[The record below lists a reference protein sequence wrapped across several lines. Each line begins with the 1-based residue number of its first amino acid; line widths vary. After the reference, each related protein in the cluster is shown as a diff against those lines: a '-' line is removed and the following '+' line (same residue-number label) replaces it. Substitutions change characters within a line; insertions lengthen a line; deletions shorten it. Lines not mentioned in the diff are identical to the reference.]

1 MNVFTVLFTLPG
13 KDPEENKYVA
23 MAHMMFHSLRMAGH
37 AKKMYLMAD
46 QETWDAFV
54 KYDVSGSAGVTRVL
68 IPRPATLLEGIAR
81 RYEFFTRVGE
91 FSQDATYHYLDSD
104 ILCLKGFNLVLSP
117 DTIAVL
123 PEGGRADPNYCG
135 EGGWALLDHAGLSA
149 GFWAIRPGPDMLALL
164 DEICASVRRG
174 PHNFY
179 TCEQPHFNAAIT
191 NKTRAVY
198 FDPALVSF
206 NGHGVNEKT
215 RFINLAGCPGDA
227 DFHYEKMAAICQNW
241 GWGVR
246 QGPEA
251 RITLTP
257 PHPEP

>member
-13 KDPEENKYVA
+13 KDPEENKYVK
-23 MAHMMFHSLRMAGH
+23 MAHMMFYSLRLAGH
-37 AKKMYLMAD
+37 GDRFYLMAD
-46 QETWDAFV
+46 DLTWAAFR
-54 KYDVSGSAGVTRVL
+54 KHDLSGARDVIHVV

-81 RYEFFTRVGE
+81 RYEFFNRVGAYSTE
-91 FSQDATYHYLDSD
+91 ETYHYLDVD
-104 ILCLKGFNLVLSP
+104 HLCVKPFKLALSP

-123 PEGGRADPNYCG
+123 PEGGREDPNYCG
-135 EGGWALLDHAGLSA
+135 EGAWARLDHHGLAA

-179 TCEQPHFNAAIT
+179 TCEQPHFNATIT

-215 RFINLAGCPGDA
+215 RFLNLAGCPGDA
-227 DFHYEKMAAICQNW
+227 DFHYEKMAAICLNW

-246 QGPEA
+246 QGPEGPL
-251 RITLTP
+251 TLTP
-257 PHPEP
+257 PPRAL